1 MPFTSIVRVHRPILH
16 ALHVW
21 SPPLAPASPPF
32 ATYERSG
39 EGSVTWV
46 ADVVV
51 TCRKPGAAAAAIT
64 GVHIDGNIVLSS
76 GLDQRLCVWR
86 AVVRSSA
93 PAEDAWEGP
102 VVAVGLELLSSQLHD
117 IADANS
123 AAFMRAS
130 GSDRWDAACAEGS
143 SSFCC

>member
-1 MPFTSIVRVHRPILH
+1 M
-16 ALHVW
+16 
-21 SPPLAPASPPF
+21 
-32 ATYERSG
+32 
-39 EGSVTWV
+39 
-46 ADVVV
+46 ADVV
-51 TCRKPGAAAAAIT
+51 TCRKSGAAAAAIT

-76 GLDQRLCVWR
+76 GLDQRLCVWQ

-102 VVAVGLELLSSQLHD
+102 VLAVGLELLSSQLHD

-130 GSDRWDAACAEGS
+130 GGGRWDAACTEGL